1 MTLMEPTMPANDEA
15 AMENVAMMRPNG
27 GQGGG
32 RRGMGQQGQ
41 LLQPSG
47 NPEVF
52 KVVGLILG
60 SPEFQRQ

>member
-1 MTLMEPTMPANDEA
+1 MTSTVQVGN
-15 AMENVAMMRPNG
+15 
-27 GQGGG
+27 G
-32 RRGMGQQGQ
+32 RRNPQQVR
-41 LLQPSG
+41 LLDPRG